1 MKKLVSVILMLVFL
15 VSVASVAS
23 AAAIDFEFWAQCTN
37 ASSTALDKDVSKVSY
52 KNTGNNDK
60 SVYVKHWVWDGS
72 EEYTNYFRAYNEDT
86 PDTYHGAKWATVGL
100 YVPIQSNSLIGGAYY
115 GVAGRGNTNHY
126 DYDGNYR
133 VSLHGYVDANM
144 SGN

>member
-1 MKKLVSVILMLVFL
+1 MNKLVSVILMLVML

-23 AAAIDFEFWAQCTN
+23 AEIDFEFWAQCTN
-37 ASSTALDKDVSKVSY
+37 ASSTALDKDESKVSF
-52 KNTGNNDK
+52 KDANNTDK

-72 EEYTNYFRAYNEDT
+72 EEYTNYFRAYRAGNS
-86 PDTYHGAKWATVGL
+86 DTYYGAKWATVGL
-100 YVPIQSNSLIGGAYY
+100 YVPIQSNSLTGNAAY

-133 VSLHGYVDANM
+133 VSLHGYIEANM